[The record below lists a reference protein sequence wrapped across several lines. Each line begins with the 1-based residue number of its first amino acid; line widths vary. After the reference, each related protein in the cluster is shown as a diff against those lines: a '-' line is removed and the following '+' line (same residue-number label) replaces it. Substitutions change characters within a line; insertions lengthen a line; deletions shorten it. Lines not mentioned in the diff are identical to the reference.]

1 MTQPSSRARAVYRW
15 LRSHRKCSAA
25 LAVLLG
31 FFLLNVW
38 AFRHAWAM
46 THFSSGG
53 KSTIRPEEMSMLGR
67 TAVLLAGVNLP
78 RPANDRT
85 PGELNLQFETH
96 RLRTADGIGL
106 EVWHVAHPDPRATVL
121 LFHGYGTSKS
131 KLLNEAGA
139 FHELRCNTLL
149 VDFRGSG
156 GSEGDATTLGMF
168 EANDV
173 AAACELART
182 LAPREPLVLYG
193 RSMGSV
199 AVLRAI
205 AHHGVRPDGAILE
218 CPFDRLLG
226 TVEHRFT
233 AMGLPAFPC
242 AELLVFW
249 GGVQHGMNGF
259 AHNPVE
265 YASRVDCPVLLL
277 HGEKDKRV
285 NVREVEA
292 VCGNLAGEKRLE
304 VFPEVG
310 HEACYRTRPDLWI
323 QHVGAFLKDVTDPE
337 SPTRSGGVS
346 GGRE

>member
-1 MTQPSSRARAVYRW
+1 MQPCSRLHAVYGW
-15 LRSHRKCSAA
+15 LRSHRKTSAA
-25 LAVLLG
+25 ITIFLG
-31 FFLLNVW
+31 FVLLNVW

-67 TAVLLAGVNLP
+67 AAVLLTGVNLP

-85 PGELNLQFETH
+85 PGDLNLPFETR
-96 RLRTADGIGL
+96 RLRAADGIEL
-106 EVWHVAHPDPRATVL
+106 EAWYVPHSDSRATVV
-121 LFHGYGTSKS
+121 LFHGYGTCKS

-139 FHELRCNTLL
+139 FHDLRCNTLL

-156 GSEGDATTLGMF
+156 GSGGNATTLGMF
-168 EANDV
+168 EAHDV

-182 LAPREPLVLYG
+182 LGPQVPLVLYG

-199 AVLRAI
+199 AILRAI
-205 AHHGVRPDGAILE
+205 AREGVRPDAAILE

-226 TVEHRFT
+226 TVAHRFS
-233 AMGLPAFPC
+233 AMGLPSFPC

-277 HGEKDKRV
+277 HGERDRRV
-285 NVREVEA
+285 SVAEVEA
-292 VCGNLAGEKRLE
+292 VSKNLAGKKRLE
-304 VFPEVG
+304 IFPDVG
-310 HEACYRTRPDLWI
+310 HEACYRTRPDLWL
-323 QHVGAFLKDVTDPE
+323 QHVAAFLQDVTGHDLPSDGQ
-337 SPTRSGGVS
+337 SPTEDE
-346 GGRE
+346 GR